1 MPLHIASLQAT
12 FPFAEKKKK
21 RDKRYIS
28 ISVGSVENTEKFSES
43 RFYNR
48 REVYKTSQEYHQEPQ
63 CCSPYQIFTVT
74 RDKGHRAC
82 FFFFFLLSKRQI
94 SQEAPKK
101 RWKQYSPAPKI

>member
-48 REVYKTSQEYHQEPQ
+48 SLQNIPGIPSGASVLFSLPNIHCDT
-63 CCSPYQIFTVT
+63 
-74 RDKGHRAC
+74 
-82 FFFFFLLSKRQI
+82 
-94 SQEAPKK
+94 
-101 RWKQYSPAPKI
+101 